1 MFPVKFELSVQNKFI
16 FTFYNSKL
24 KCSKGVETPLEREG
38 WGGDFLS
45 NIVGMEEQI
54 YNMVPGLFNL
64 QSDLVMPYIASYG
77 TDDQIGKYQVPLRNG
92 EIVGA
97 IAMTEPG
104 GGSDLQGI

>member
-1 MFPVKFELSVQNKFI
+1 MLVYTEVGAQGLI
-16 FTFYNSKL
+16 
-24 KCSKGVETPLEREG
+24 GVETPADRGG

-77 TDDQIGKYQVPLRNG
+77 TGNG
-92 EIVGA
+92 FELA
-97 IAMTEPG
+97 NFLKSCPKTPG
-104 GGSDLQGI
+104 S